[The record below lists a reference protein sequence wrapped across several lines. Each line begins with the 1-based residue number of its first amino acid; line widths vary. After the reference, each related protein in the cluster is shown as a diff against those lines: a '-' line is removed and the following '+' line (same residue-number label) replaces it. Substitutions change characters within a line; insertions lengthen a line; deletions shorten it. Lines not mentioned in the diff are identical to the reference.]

1 MEGCRSASQGLSLT
15 LNAYCDGRL
24 FAAALSTSVRTRF
37 GGSIL
42 SRVQYGSSM
51 KNLKLALLA
60 IGAIALIV
68 GGVMLFMT
76 VSVDMKV
83 VWEIATRYQG
93 SGTKETLHDPRPKM
107 LIISAIALGG
117 GFLIGLGLGLPL
129 HRALSQKKIDAM
141 VEQRVQQRLAGTPE
155 TPEQPAN

>member
-1 MEGCRSASQGLSLT
+1 
-15 LNAYCDGRL
+15 
-24 FAAALSTSVRTRF
+24 
-37 GGSIL
+37 
-42 SRVQYGSSM
+42 M